1 MASITINNTTTTAT
15 LSSGTESNALGVAI
29 NALLPPNAPLN
40 FSSMVTLFRNVTPS
54 ATEPSDPVEGYV
66 YLDDGS
72 NTVSGTMGFRR
83 YDGTEWD
90 DFGLQTVAGT
100 TTLADL
106 SDVTISAIING
117 ERLVYNATSGEWE
130 NSETIDGGLFS
141 D

>member
-1 MASITINNTTTTAT
+1 MASIVIDNNTTTTAT
-15 LSSGTESNALGVAI
+15 ALSALI
-29 NALLPPNAPLN
+29 PPSVPVN
-40 FSSMVTLFRNVTPS
+40 FSSMVTLFRNMTPS
-54 ATEPSDPVEGYV
+54 ATEPADPVEGYV
-66 YLDDGS
+66 YLDTGA
-72 NTVSGTMGFRR
+72 NTASGTMGFRR

-100 TTLADL
+100 ATLADL